1 MAKDNGKI
9 DVVLDKVT
17 QGYFEQQVPYKIPM
31 SIYPADSNVIIVI
44 SPGASESKDGRM
56 NRWTTLARY
65 MQNLNIGTIVTYNP
79 PQPDAQGKF
88 PYEPYSYQN
97 ASWNNIVV
105 ESLDYVI
112 EYSLGHSAEI
122 CKSDSPTIYLAGF
135 SAGGSACG
143 AVAPF
148 YPEVSRILMI
158 SAYDSVGDY
167 FYEGIKRFTGDIYM
181 TYGSD
186 DPTAAFLAYS
196 IKFIAHQATS
206 LFSQEIPNCNHGFTG
221 ATNSKILSNAFTWAF
236 TGDRRFPSS
245 EGGLLL
251 YED

>member
-88 PYEPYSYQN
+88 PHEPYSYQVH
-97 ASWNNIVV
+97 APVIHPCRRSPAPQSGPSDLQNN
-105 ESLDYVI
+105 
-112 EYSLGHSAEI
+112 
-122 CKSDSPTIYLAGF
+122 
-135 SAGGSACG
+135 
-143 AVAPF
+143 
-148 YPEVSRILMI
+148 
-158 SAYDSVGDY
+158 
-167 FYEGIKRFTGDIYM
+167 
-181 TYGSD
+181 
-186 DPTAAFLAYS
+186 
-196 IKFIAHQATS
+196 
-206 LFSQEIPNCNHGFTG
+206 
-221 ATNSKILSNAFTWAF
+221 
-236 TGDRRFPSS
+236 
-245 EGGLLL
+245 
-251 YED
+251 